1 MTPVSGTVAAPLP
14 SGSHRLEQARGTPG
28 QGPVAKPARREC
40 GEQNAPPSDRPC
52 SLGPLG
58 PAARRVAARQ
68 CPRPRG
74 GPVPGPAARRGDAG
88 RHVGS
93 VRASLRASC
102 AEGAVSELF
111 AACAGGA
118 VLTAWALSL
127 GATPLVIGLV
137 GALPLT
143 SQVLQLP
150 GAWLTLSFGPKVV
163 AVITIGA
170 ARLIW
175 LPMVVLPFVRLTT
188 ETKLQLFVVVVAA
201 AAILGVL
208 GNNAWTA
215 WMGDLVP
222 GRIRGR
228 FFSRR
233 TVCMTL
239 VGTTASLA
247 AGMILDALTPR
258 GWKGHALGGLSAVA
272 CLAGMV
278 SVYLLLR
285 QHGPRL
291 DAGRER
297 PRWGLIAD
305 AA

>member
-14 SGSHRLEQARGTPG
+14 SGSHRLEQARRTPG
-28 QGPVAKPARREC
+28 QGPVAKPARKEC

-58 PAARRVAARQ
+58 
-68 CPRPRG
+68 
-74 GPVPGPAARRGDAG
+74 
-88 RHVGS
+88 
-93 VRASLRASC
+93 
-102 AEGAVSELF
+102 
-111 AACAGGA
+111 
-118 VLTAWALSL
+118 
-127 GATPLVIGLV
+127 
-137 GALPLT
+137 ALPLA

-222 GRIRGR
+222 GRI
-228 FFSRR
+228 
-233 TVCMTL
+233 
-239 VGTTASLA
+239 
-247 AGMILDALTPR
+247 
-258 GWKGHALGGLSAVA
+258 
-272 CLAGMV
+272 
-278 SVYLLLR
+278 
-285 QHGPRL
+285 
-291 DAGRER
+291 
-297 PRWGLIAD
+297 
-305 AA
+305 